1 MPFLERRITSFDN
14 LSLYLRDYGNPLDP
28 RVPLFCLGG
37 LTRNSKDFESLAE
50 RYSSD
55 GRRVIC
61 PDYRGRGQSQYDANW
76 SNYDPRT
83 YIRDIQDILAA
94 LNVHRVVVVGTS
106 LGGILGMGMAAAM
119 PTALAAVVMN
129 DVGPVVE
136 TEGLDFIIDYIKED
150 RPHDD
155 WDAAVVTIKRMLPN
169 LTFQDEGIWLRMA
182 ENTFRRCDDGKLRF
196 DWDVNI
202 AKPLLASDY
211 EIPDM
216 WPLFRA
222 LSDIPAL
229 VLRGAESDILSPAC
243 FAEMQ
248 TVKPDLVAVEIP
260 RAGHVPTLAEPE
272 SRAALDDFLGRH

>member
-1 MPFLERRITSFDN
+1 MSYLERRITTFDN
-14 LSLYLRDYGNPLDP
+14 LSLYVRDYGNPLDL

-37 LTRNSKDFESLAE
+37 LTRNSKDFESLAD
-50 RYSSD
+50 RYSAD

-61 PDYRGRGQSQYDANW
+61 PDYRGRGQSQYDPNW
-76 SNYDPRT
+76 ANYDPRT
-83 YIRDIQDILAA
+83 YIRDIQDIFAA

-106 LGGILGMGMAAAM
+106 LGGILGMGMGTAM

-155 WDAAVVTIKRMLPN
+155 WDAAVVTIKKMLPN
-169 LTFQDEGIWLRMA
+169 LTFQDESIWLKMA
-182 ENTFRRCDDGKLRF
+182 ENTFRKCDDGKLRF

-211 EIPDM
+211 KIPDM

-222 LSDIPAL
+222 LADIPAL
-229 VLRGAESDILSPAC
+229 VLRGAESDILSPEC

-248 TVKPDLVAVEIP
+248 KVKPDLVAVEIP

-272 SRAALDDFLGRH
+272 SRAALDEFLGQY

>member
-1 MPFLERRITSFDN
+1 MSYLERRVTTFDN
-14 LSLYLRDYGNPLDP
+14 LSLYIRDYGNPLDL

-50 RYSSD
+50 RYSAD

-61 PDYRGRGQSQYDANW
+61 PDYRGRGQSQYDPNW
-76 SNYDPRT
+76 ANYDPRT

-106 LGGILGMGMAAAM
+106 LGGILGMGMGTAM

-155 WDAAVVTIKRMLPN
+155 WDAAVVTIKKMLPN
-169 LTFQDEGIWLRMA
+169 LTFQDETIWLKMA
-182 ENTFRRCDDGKLRF
+182 ENTFRKCDDGKLRF

-211 EIPDM
+211 KIPDM

-222 LSDIPAL
+222 LADIPAL
-229 VLRGAESDILSPAC
+229 VLRGEESDILSPEC

-248 TVKPDLVAVEIP
+248 KVKPDLVAVEIP

-272 SRAALDDFLGRH
+272 SRAALDEFLGRY

>member
-1 MPFLERRITSFDN
+1 MSYLERRITTFDN
-14 LSLYLRDYGNPLDP
+14 LSLYVRDYGNPLDV

-50 RYSSD
+50 RYSAD

-61 PDYRGRGQSQYDANW
+61 PDYRGRGQSQYDPNW
-76 SNYDPRT
+76 SNYDPRI

-106 LGGILGMGMAAAM
+106 LGGILGMGMGAAM

-155 WDAAVVTIKRMLPN
+155 WDAAVVTIKKMLPN
-169 LTFQDEGIWLRMA
+169 LTFQDESIWLKMA
-182 ENTFRRCDDGKLRF
+182 ENTFRKCDDGKLRF

-222 LSDIPAL
+222 LADIPAL
-229 VLRGAESDILSPAC
+229 VLRGAESDILSPEC

-248 TVKPDLVAVEIP
+248 KVKPDLVAVEIP

-272 SRAALDDFLGRH
+272 SRAALDEFVGRY

>member
-14 LSLYLRDYGNPLDP
+14 LSLYVRDYGDPLDS
-28 RVPLFCLGG
+28 RAPLFCLGG

-61 PDYRGRGQSQYDANW
+61 PDYRGRGQSHYDPNW

-83 YIRDIQDILAA
+83 YIRDIRDVLAA
-94 LNVHRVVVVGTS
+94 LNVHRVVVMGTS

-136 TEGLDFIIDYIKED
+136 TDGLDLIIDYIKVD

-155 WDAAVVTIKRMLPN
+155 WDAAVVTIQNMLPN
-169 LTFQDEGIWLRMA
+169 LAFQDEGIWLKMA

-202 AKPLLASDY
+202 AKPMLASDY
-211 EIPDM
+211 EIPNM

-222 LSDIPAL
+222 LRDIPAL

-248 TVKPDLVAVEIP
+248 AVKPDMIAVEIP

>member
-1 MPFLERRITSFDN
+1 
-14 LSLYLRDYGNPLDP
+14 
-28 RVPLFCLGG
+28 
-37 LTRNSKDFESLAE
+37 
-50 RYSSD
+50 
-55 GRRVIC
+55 
-61 PDYRGRGQSQYDANW
+61 
-76 SNYDPRT
+76 
-83 YIRDIQDILAA
+83 
-94 LNVHRVVVVGTS
+94 
-106 LGGILGMGMAAAM
+106 MGMAAAM

-136 TEGLDFIIDYIKED
+136 TDGLDLIIEYIKVD

-155 WDAAVVTIKRMLPN
+155 WDAAVVTIQNMLPN
-169 LTFQDEGIWLRMA
+169 LTFQDQGIWLKMA

-202 AKPLLASDY
+202 AKPMLASDY
-211 EIPDM
+211 EIPNM

-222 LSDIPAL
+222 LRDIPAL
-229 VLRGAESDILSPAC
+229 VLRGEESDILSPAC

-248 TVKPDLVAVEIP
+248 AVKPDMIAIEIP

>member
-1 MPFLERRITSFDN
+1 MSYLERRITTFDN
-14 LSLYLRDYGNPLDP
+14 LSLYVRDYGNPLDL

-50 RYSSD
+50 RYSAD

-61 PDYRGRGQSQYDANW
+61 PDYRGRGQSQYDPNW

-106 LGGILGMGMAAAM
+106 LGGILGMGMGAAM

-155 WDAAVVTIKRMLPN
+155 WDAAVVTIKKMLPN
-169 LTFQDEGIWLRMA
+169 LIFQDESIWLKMA
-182 ENTFRRCDDGKLRF
+182 ENTFRKCDDGKLRF

-222 LSDIPAL
+222 LTDIPAL
-229 VLRGAESDILSPAC
+229 VLRGAESDILSPEC

-248 TVKPDLVAVEIP
+248 KVKPDLVAVEIP

-272 SRAALDDFLGRH
+272 SRAALDEFLGRY

>member
-14 LSLYLRDYGNPLDP
+14 LSLYVRDYGDPLDS
-28 RVPLFCLGG
+28 RAPLFCLGG

-61 PDYRGRGQSQYDANW
+61 PDYRGRGQSQYDPNW

-83 YIRDIQDILAA
+83 YIRDIRDVLAA

-119 PTALAAVVMN
+119 PAALAAVVMN

-136 TEGLDFIIDYIKED
+136 TDGLDFIIDYIKVD

-155 WDAAVVTIKRMLPN
+155 WDAAVVTIQNMLPN
-169 LTFQDEGIWLRMA
+169 LTFQDEGIWLKMA

-222 LSDIPAL
+222 LKDIPTL
-229 VLRGAESDILSPAC
+229 VLRGAESDILSPAS

-248 TVKPDLVAVEIP
+248 AVKPDMIAVEIP
-260 RAGHVPTLAEPE
+260 QAGHVPTLAEPE

>member
-1 MPFLERRITSFDN
+1 MSYLERRITTFDN
-14 LSLYLRDYGNPLDP
+14 LSLYVRDYGNPLDL

-50 RYSSD
+50 RYSAD

-61 PDYRGRGQSQYDANW
+61 PDYRGRGQSQYDPNW
-76 SNYDPRT
+76 ANYDPRT
-83 YIRDIQDILAA
+83 YIRDIQDIFAA

-106 LGGILGMGMAAAM
+106 LGGILGMGMGTAM

-155 WDAAVVTIKRMLPN
+155 WDAAVVTIKKMLPN
-169 LTFQDEGIWLRMA
+169 LIFQDESIWLKMA
-182 ENTFRRCDDGKLRF
+182 ENTFRKCDDGKLRF

-211 EIPDM
+211 KIPDM

-222 LSDIPAL
+222 LVDIPAL
-229 VLRGAESDILSPAC
+229 VLRGAESDILSPEC

-248 TVKPDLVAVEIP
+248 KVKPDLVAVEIP

-272 SRAALDDFLGRH
+272 SRAALDEFLGRY